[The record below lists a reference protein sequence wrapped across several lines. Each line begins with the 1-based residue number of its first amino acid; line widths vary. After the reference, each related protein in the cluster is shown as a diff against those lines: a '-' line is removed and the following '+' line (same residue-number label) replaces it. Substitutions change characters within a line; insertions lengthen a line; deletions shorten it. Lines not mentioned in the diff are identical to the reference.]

1 MKKKRNAHHAKTQE
15 VVQKYYAM
23 NILNLPSFSACLSF
37 EVDKSQKVSKNDL
50 TKKKKN
56 RKEKR

>member
-1 MKKKRNAHHAKTQE
+1 MKKKRNAHHANTQE

-50 TKKKKN
+50 TKK
-56 RKEKR
+56 REK

>member
-1 MKKKRNAHHAKTQE
+1 MKKKRNAHHANTQE

-23 NILNLPSFSACLSF
+23 NILYLPSFSACLSF

-50 TKKKKN
+50 TKKK
-56 RKEKR
+56 RK

>member
-1 MKKKRNAHHAKTQE
+1 
-15 VVQKYYAM
+15 M

-50 TKKKKN
+50 TKKERKIEKKRDEIRGESFILFFFKN
-56 RKEKR
+56 ECAG